1 MMWWGL
7 LTFTLLIIVLLLLPF
22 GKWLSWQ
29 NNYRQQKN
37 IALYREQLMMS
48 SDPELRNEL
57 GQRLLEDEKQLQN
70 QSDFVL
76 TEGKCA
82 VRFSLKLNM
91 FLAFLLITVPSLY
104 YFSLP
109 RYTDVKQGEAAFLQQ
124 QMQLMEQAISQQNED
139 KITQIQ
145 NKLRQDP
152 NDAENW
158 LALGQAY
165 IENNE
170 FDSARISYQNAQ
182 SLLGNK
188 PYILGA
194 LATAL
199 YYQSGQQLT
208 EAVQALL
215 NQSLIEDPQEIS
227 SLSLIATDAFVQGNY
242 QKAAQ
247 TWQKMLD
254 SDRPNLDRRTLIQ
267 RIQMAE
273 IRLQQSK

>member
-76 TEGKCA
+76 TEGKCT

-109 RYTDVKQGEAAFLQQ
+109 LYTDVEQGEAAFLQQ

-170 FDSARISYQNAQ
+170 FDSASISYQNAQ

-215 NQSLIEDPQEIS
+215 NQALIEDPQEIS